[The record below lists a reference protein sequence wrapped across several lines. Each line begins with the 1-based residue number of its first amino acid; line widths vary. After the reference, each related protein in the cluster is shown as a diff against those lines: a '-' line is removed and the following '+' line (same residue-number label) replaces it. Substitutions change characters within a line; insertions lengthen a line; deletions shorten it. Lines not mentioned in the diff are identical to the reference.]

1 MILLCKHVTIV
12 KIESTFLTLNLKS
25 VILTDILIVKW
36 PYFLHK
42 RAKKGNYTNKVAQ
55 DILILIQLEQ
65 FTQYKN
71 ANGASQLYTSTF
83 GRY

>member
-1 MILLCKHVTIV
+1 MNNCQNRVNISDVKFKISDIDRYFNSQMPLL
-12 KIESTFLTLNLKS
+12 
-25 VILTDILIVKW
+25 
-36 PYFLHK
+36 LHK
-42 RAKKGNYTNKVAQ
+42 RAKKGNYTNKEGQ

-71 ANGASQLYTSTF
+71 ANGASQLYTSTI

>member
-1 MILLCKHVTIV
+1 MALL
-12 KIESTFLTLNLKS
+12 
-25 VILTDILIVKW
+25 
-36 PYFLHK
+36 LHK
-42 RAKKGNYTNKVAQ
+42 RAKKGNYTNKEGQ